1 MGIEKCV
8 QALIADRYLTYNV
21 SSLMRLHQLDRNGI
35 NTVVTRLVAE
45 GLPAHIKNETK
56 LIIKRN

>member
-8 QALIADRYLTYNV
+8 QALFADRYEAYNI

-35 NTVVTRLVAE
+35 NTVVVRLVAA
-45 GLPAHIKNETK
+45 GLTANIKNDSK
-56 LIIKRN
+56 LIIKR

>member
-8 QALIADRYLTYNV
+8 QTLIADRYETYNI

-35 NTVVTRLVAE
+35 NTVVVRLVAA
-45 GLPAHIKNETK
+45 GLTANIKNDSK
-56 LIIKRN
+56 LIIKR